1 MTTQLRGS
9 EPRGSTG
16 DSTAGP
22 PAAASYFVLRAPRG
36 AARARR
42 RLLADHPDWPL
53 VVLLTGYPIMWAL
66 GISGFIFIIL
76 AIPMATQLY
85 RWHARGRRL
94 RFPPGFFIWLLF
106 LVVMLAGIAT
116 LRLDAPG
123 TVHTSVL
130 NRLLSF
136 ADRSANYLAVT
147 VLLLFACNLAER
159 ECSRRKLAWLL
170 GLLGIYTFVG
180 GFAGMIAP
188 HVQFTS
194 PLAYVLPHSITNNT
208 LLQSWMHPAFA
219 QIQGVI
225 GEPRGRPKAPFAY
238 TNQWGNS
245 IVLLLPWLLVWA
257 KTRRQRRWALGIIAV
272 SIVPIVYSLDRGT
285 WLAIAFCVVY
295 LAVRLAARGRLALLG
310 ALCAGTALLGVV
322 VIATP
327 LQDVITA
334 RLTSQHHNSNDVRS
348 TLDTLAVQD
357 GLSSPLI
364 GYGDLQH
371 MRGSPQS
378 IAVGPNANC
387 ITCGQLEVGST
398 GQLWQLL
405 IADGVLG
412 AGLYFGFFGYGIW
425 RFRRDRTPYGMAGVL
440 VLLLTFVFM
449 ISYNA
454 VIAPLAFTMLAYALL
469 WRNDKEALGAD
480 PHPGGTPGTVS
491 GFSRRGVAGPEMAIG
506 QAAAARPSGQWQRSR
521 HRAPDSAAWMTA
533 KFTTRPPRRG
543 RKAGTEVAQ
552 PPASP
557 PPAAISLPGTPASQP
572 ASLAGQAD
580 VAGHPPPAN
589 RRLAE
594 VARGSTLNLAGAIVS
609 AGTTVAVT
617 VLVTRQFTPAVAG
630 AFFSATSLFL
640 ILESVTCL
648 GAYAG
653 AVYFIARLRLFGEE
667 GRINHILRAAIIPVA
682 VASATAASVLLLFAT
697 PVAETLLGGHLGRAG
712 ASPATVAAMLRAL
725 AVTLPFAALLDT
737 ILGGTRG
744 YRDMRPTMVIYQLG
758 RSLGQLAGVGVAVAA
773 GSIALL
779 APLWALP
786 YVPAAAAAWLW
797 LRHIRAGQR
806 TRLRTGVIPP
816 DPAALPSPILR
827 NGTSGRA
834 PRRVTDERLPDAS
847 AWGFW
852 RFTAPRAA
860 ATLAQIIIQRLD
872 IVLVGILRGP
882 SEAAIYTA
890 ATRFLVAGQLGN
902 AAISMAAQPQFT
914 ELFATHALRR
924 ANALYQTTTAWLILL
939 TWPMYL
945 LVMVYGPEF
954 LEIFGHPYQTGYAVI
969 IILGV
974 SQLVAMACGQVD
986 MVLITTGRSSWSLVN
1001 GTAAMAVNVAVDLL
1015 LIPRYGIT
1023 GAAIGWGAAVLVFN
1037 ALPLVQVA
1045 LVIRLH
1051 PFSRGSLVAGALCLA
1066 SFGLIPLAVRSFLGG
1081 GLTGIGV
1088 GISAGLVVAVIGL
1101 WHFRGPLQ
1109 LSVMP
1114 GMSFFR
1120 RRWSVK
1126 SGAAR

>member
-1 MTTQLRGS
+1 MTAQL
-9 EPRGSTG
+9 PRGKPQVSANDG
-16 DSTAGP
+16 AVEQPVAVGYY
-22 PAAASYFVLRAPRG
+22 ALRAPRG
-36 AARARR
+36 ADRNRR

-53 VVLLTGYPIMWAL
+53 VVLLAGYPVIWAL
-66 GISGFIFIIL
+66 GLSGFIFIIL
-76 AIPMATQLY
+76 AIPMATRLY
-85 RWHARGRRL
+85 AWHVRGRRL

-106 LVVMLAGIAT
+106 LVVMLAGVAT

-123 TVHTSVL
+123 TLHTPVS
-130 NRLLSF
+130 NRLISF

-170 GLLGIYTFVG
+170 GLLGIYSFVG

-194 PLAYVLPHSITNNT
+194 PLAYVLPQSITNNT
-208 LLQSWMHPAFA
+208 LVQSWMHPALA
-219 QIQGVI
+219 QIQSVL
-225 GEPRGRPKAPFAY
+225 GEPRGRPMAPFAY

-245 IVLLLPWLLVWA
+245 IVLLVPWLLVWA
-257 KTRRQRRWALGIIAV
+257 KTKRQRRWALGITV
-272 SIVPIVYSLDRGT
+272 TSIVPIVYSLNRGT
-285 WLAIAFCVVY
+285 WLAVAFCAVY

-310 ALCAGTALLGVV
+310 AICAGTVLLGAVV
-322 VIATP
+322 MTTP
-327 LQDVITA
+327 LQDVITQ
-334 RLTSQHHNSNDVRS
+334 RLTSQYHNSNDGRS
-348 TLDTLAVQD
+348 TLDNLAIQS

-378 IAVGPNANC
+378 IAVGPQAGC

-405 IADGVLG
+405 ITDGILG
-412 AGLYFGFFGYGIW
+412 AGLYLGFFGYGAW
-425 RFRRDRTPYGMAGVL
+425 RFRRDTTPCGMAGVL

-449 ISYNA
+449 IAYNA
-454 VIAPLAFTMLAYALL
+454 VVAPLAFTMLAYALL
-469 WRNDKEALGAD
+469 WRNQEALSAD
-480 PHPGGTPGTVS
+480 PHRVDRSGTVS
-491 GFSRRGVAGPEMAIG
+491 GFSPRGVVEPSVAMGQVAAG
-506 QAAAARPSGQWQRSR
+506 RPPGQWQWSR
-521 HRAPDSAAWMTA
+521 NRVPDTAAWMT
-533 KFTTRPPRRG
+533 TEVITRAPPGG
-543 RKAGTEVAQ
+543 RKAGRTTARPRASA
-552 PPASP
+552 PPAGTP
-557 PPAAISLPGTPASQP
+557 RPGTPATRQ
-572 ASLAGQAD
+572 AWLVDAVGQEHAAGQAPRTNQ
-580 VAGHPPPAN
+580 G
-589 RRLAE
+589 LAE
-594 VARGSTLNLAGAIVS
+594 VARGSTLNLVGAIVS

-617 VLVTRQFTPAVAG
+617 VLVTRQFAPAVAG

-640 ILESVTCL
+640 ILESVTGL

-667 GRINHILRAAIIPVA
+667 RRINQILRAAIIPVA
-682 VASATAASVLLLFAT
+682 VASATAASVLLLFAA
-697 PVAETLLGGHLGRAG
+697 PVADTLLGGHLGRAG
-712 ASPATVAAMLRAL
+712 ANTATVAAMLRAL

-797 LRHIRAGQR
+797 LRHIRADQR
-806 TRLRTGVIPP
+806 IRLHTRAISP
-816 DPAALPSPILR
+816 DPAAPASP
-827 NGTSGRA
+827 A
-834 PRRVTDERLPDAS
+834 QLPDAS
-847 AWGFW
+847 ARGFW

-872 IVLVGILRGP
+872 IVLVGILKGP

-939 TWPMYL
+939 TWPVYL

-954 LEIFGHPYQTGYAVI
+954 LKIFGHPYQTGYVVI
-969 IILGV
+969 VILGV
-974 SQLVAMACGQVD
+974 SQIVTMACGQVD

-1001 GTAAMAVNVAVDLL
+1001 GMTAMAVNVAVDLL

-1023 GAAIGWGAAVLVFN
+1023 GAAIGWGAAVSVSN

-1045 LVIRLH
+1045 LIVRLH
-1051 PFSRGSLVAGALCLA
+1051 PFSRGSLIAGALCLA
-1066 SFGLIPLAVRSFLGG
+1066 SFGLIPFTVSSFLGT
-1081 GLTGIGV
+1081 GLTGVGAGV
-1088 GISAGLVVAVIGL
+1088 SAGLVVAAIGL
-1101 WHFRGPLQ
+1101 WYFRRPLQ

-1114 GMSFFR
+1114 GMSLLR
-1120 RRWSVK
+1120 RRWFVK
-1126 SGAAR
+1126 YGAGT